1 MERIEWDITKA
12 SIINI
17 EEIRPNTWNP
27 KDKNTEEYHKIKKG
41 ISLKGQRLP
50 VVVREVKGEIGY
62 EIIDGEQRYTAC
74 KELGFKKLL
83 IYNEGFISDK
93 EAKELTIWY
102 QQQVLFNE
110 VSLAFLVKELSIE
123 EDLELPF
130 TDIEMENF
138 LKIADTDW
146 DKFTDDGTDGEIN
159 NDKEEKPEMEDI
171 TFTVTREQ
179 KEIIDRAIENV
190 RLECG
195 DDLSIGRCLE
205 LICADF
211 YAGRSDKEWAEE
223 HNTEKNSAKK

>member
-1 MERIEWDITKA
+1 MEKERDNVGIEFDATKA
-12 SIINI
+12 SIVKI
-17 EEIRPNTWNP
+17 EEVRPNTWNP
-27 KDKNTEEYHKIKKG
+27 KDKGTEEYYKIKKG

-50 VVVREVKGEIGY
+50 IVVREIAGVEGY

-74 KELGFKKLL
+74 KELGFLKVL

-110 VSLAFLVKELSIE
+110 VSLAFLIKELSIE
-123 EDLELPF
+123 EDLELPY

-146 DKFTDDGTDGEIN
+146 DKFTDNGDDGDDKLN
-159 NDKEEKPEMEDI
+159 NNSEEKPDLEDI
-171 TFTVTREQ
+171 TFTVTKEQ
-179 KEIIDRAIENV
+179 KDIIDRAIEDV

-195 DDLSIGRCLE
+195 DNTSLGRCFE

-211 YAGRSDKEWAEE
+211 YAGRGGYNGEEKEV
-223 HNTEKNSAKK
+223 